1 MAAAEVDKIRF
12 RVCMKGGAAMTSLII
27 RRPSFLDEFDRMVDG
42 LWTTWEPV
50 GGHYMSLDVHEAG
63 DELVV
68 KAELPG
74 VGKEGFEIT
83 VDGDVL
89 RIEAEKKAGEEKKE
103 ATYYMRERHFGRFSR
118 TLSLPFP
125 VDSGKATATFE
136 NGVLEIRLP
145 KAEEAKSKRIEVK

>member
-1 MAAAEVDKIRF
+1 
-12 RVCMKGGAAMTSLII
+12 MTSLII

-50 GGHYMSLDVHEAG
+50 GGHYLSLDVHETG
-63 DELVV
+63 DDLVV

-89 RIEAEKKAGEEKKE
+89 RIEAEKKAEEETKE
-103 ATYYMRERHFGRFSR
+103 ATYYLRERHFGKFTR

-125 VDSGKATATFE
+125 VDSGKASAGFE

-145 KAEEAKSKRIEVK
+145 KAETAKSKRIEVK

>member
-1 MAAAEVDKIRF
+1 
-12 RVCMKGGAAMTSLII
+12 MTSLII
-27 RRPSFLDEFDRMVDG
+27 RRPSFLDEFDRMVDS

-50 GGHYMSLDVHEAG
+50 GGHYLSLDVHEAG

-68 KAELPG
+68 KTELPG

-83 VDGDVL
+83 IDGDVL
-89 RIEAEKKAGEEKKE
+89 RIEAEKKAEEETKE
-103 ATYYMRERHFGRFSR
+103 GTYHLRERHFGNFSR
-118 TLSLPFP
+118 ALSLPFP
-125 VDSGKATATFE
+125 VDSGKASARFE

>member
-1 MAAAEVDKIRF
+1 MASAEMDRIRF
-12 RVCMKGGAAMTSLII
+12 RVWMKGGAAMTSLII

-50 GGHYMSLDVHEAG
+50 GGHYLSMDVHEAE

-89 RIEAEKKAGEEKKE
+89 RIEAEKKAEEEKKE
-103 ATYYMRERHFGRFSR
+103 ATYYLRERHFGKFSR

-125 VDSGKATATFE
+125 VDSGKAMATFE